1 MRATVGFADLEELGV
16 CIVRTWGTAVLC
28 PYTFV
33 VGGAVFYD
41 GLAWEKVRPVLGRLY
56 GLEKLHAGRLHCPI

>member
-1 MRATVGFADLEELGV
+1 VLATVGFADLEELRV

-33 VGGAVFYD
+33 VGGAIFYD
-41 GLAWEKVRPVLGRLY
+41 GLAGEKVRSVLGRLY
-56 GLEKLHAGRLHCPI
+56 GLEKPRAGPLNCPI